1 MSPYCIQDC
10 GEKQV
15 LQSRV
20 VTGNLFDTSDP
31 ESDAFR
37 SRLTE
42 SLARLALDRIRV
54 GGSSWKYE
62 GWLGQIYT
70 RSNYLHRGRFSKK
83 AFEAECLREYCEIF
97 PTVCGDFA
105 FYQFPGESFWQK
117 LFAQTPAGFQ
127 FAFKV
132 PEQITCKVF
141 PPHPRYGAQGG
152 LANPSFLD
160 FFLLQEAFLRPLEAH
175 QEKVAVLIFEFG
187 AFPEGSFSDVREFV
201 ELLDPFLAALPRHFR
216 YAVEIRNEEFLGPE
230 YFDCLRGHGV
240 AHVFNAWARMPE
252 LKDQLAMPG
261 SFTAD
266 FVVSRA
272 LLRRGRPYAQAV
284 QLFAPYTKIQDP
296 NPEARAGLRELI
308 ERAREAR
315 RAAYIYVNNRL
326 EGNSPGTISAV
337 IDPLG

>member
-1 MSPYCIQDC
+1 M
-10 GEKQV
+10 
-15 LQSRV
+15 
-20 VTGNLFDTSDP
+20 SDP
-31 ESDAFR
+31 ESEAFR
-37 SRLTE
+37 GRLAE
-42 SLARLALDRIRV
+42 SLARLKRERIWV

-62 GWLGQIYT
+62 GWLGRIYT
-70 RSNYLHRGRFSKK
+70 RSRYLSRGKFSKK
-83 AFEAECLREYCEIF
+83 LFEAECLREYCETF

-105 FYQFPGESFWQK
+105 FYQFPVESFWQK

-127 FAFKV
+127 LALKV
-132 PEQITCKVF
+132 PEQITCRLF
-141 PPHPRYGAQGG
+141 PQHPRYGAQGG

-160 FFLLQEAFLRPLEAH
+160 FFLLREAFLRPLDVH
-175 QEKVAVLIFEFG
+175 REKIAVLIFEFG
-187 AFPEGSFSDVREFV
+187 AFPKGSFSGVREFV
-201 ELLDPFLAALPRHFR
+201 ELLDPFLSALPQGFR

-230 YFDCLRGHGV
+230 YFDCLRNQGV

-252 LKDQLAMPG
+252 LKDQIAMPG

-284 QLFAPYTKIQDP
+284 QLFAPYTEVQDP

-326 EGNSPGTISAV
+326 EGNSPGTIQAV
-337 IDPLG
+337 IDQPL